1 MINWK
6 YIRRFDW
13 LLLLAALALMA
24 FGIVMIRG
32 VEMNA
37 IYEAR
42 TVRQSAY
49 AALGVVV
56 FVAAVLIDYRF
67 WGSLW
72 RFIYVALLGL
82 LGAVLVAGSAFG
94 GARSSFDFKLFR
106 VEPSEMAKVLLVIVL
121 ARYMAD
127 HDMRQIRHVLMTL
140 GMTVVVMA
148 LIFVEPNL
156 GGALLLAPVW
166 LVMAFVAGMRIWH
179 ASTLGLAAVAAIPVG
194 LRFLEGYQLQRI
206 ITFLDP
212 NTDAA
217 GNGYNTIQALIAIG
231 SGGWTGQGY
240 GQGIQSQL
248 HYLRQPYTDYMFSVM
263 AEQLGFIGMCV
274 FVAVV
279 TLLLLRLIRA
289 SNIATDSFGRLVAV
303 GIAFNI
309 FVQTALHIAVNLNL
323 VPTTGEPLPFISFGG
338 SSLVTFLFGL
348 GIVES
353 VVMRRK
359 MLQFDW

>member
-6 YIRRFDW
+6 YARRFDW
-13 LLLLAALALMA
+13 LLLVTAVALMA
-24 FGIVMIRG
+24 FGIFMIRG
-32 VEMNA
+32 VEMTA

-49 AALGVVV
+49 AALGLVV
-56 FVAAVLIDYRF
+56 FIAAVWIDYRI
-67 WGSLW
+67 WARLW
-72 RFIYVALLGL
+72 KVIYIGLLGL

-94 GARSSFDFKLFR
+94 GARSSFDLKLFR

-121 ARYMAD
+121 ASYMSS
-127 HDMRQIRHVLMTL
+127 HDMRQVRHLLITL
-140 GMTVVVMA
+140 GMTVVVMG

-156 GGALLLAPVW
+156 GGALLLAPIW
-166 LVMAFVAGMRIWH
+166 LVMAFVAGMRVWH
-179 ASTLGLAAVAAIPVG
+179 AATLGLAAVAAIPIS
-194 LRFLEGYQLQRI
+194 LRFLEGYQLDRI

-212 NTDAA
+212 SSDAS
-217 GNGYNTIQALIAIG
+217 GKGYNTIQALIAIG

-240 GQGIQSQL
+240 GQGLQSQL

-263 AEQLGFIGMCV
+263 AEELGFVGVSLFII
-274 FVAVV
+274 VV

-289 SNIATDSFGRLVAV
+289 SSIATDDFGRLLAV

-309 FVQTALHIAVNLNL
+309 FLQTALHIAVNLNL

-338 SSLVTFLFGL
+338 SSLVTFMFGL

-359 MLQFDW
+359 MLEFDW